1 MHLSA
6 GENKNDRLTA
16 YDGTSITY
24 DDIGNPITIGDMS
37 LTWEGRQLKEFSVPA
52 MYSCQYT
59 YNADGIRTSKTIDGA
74 VHSYV
79 LDGSRIVSE
88 TIGSGHIFIYL
99 YDETGSPIGIKYR
112 RSNYAAEV
120 YDYFFFEKNL
130 QGDIVAIYNESG
142 AKVATYTY
150 DAWGKVTVTYV
161 TTNAVERYI
170 STNNPF
176 RYRGYYYDIETG
188 WYYLQSRY
196 YNPTWGRFLNADG
209 VANLGANQ
217 DLQSYNLYAYCSNNP
232 IMGYDPTGEWTFSI
246 SIGVSFFVFGF
257 GFSGTID
264 FTFSE
269 DSMAIQAT
277 ECDSFNDN
285 ETFNDQLGVNAGL
298 TYGVQQTELN
308 TCSELVDKTIVSSGG
323 DAFIGVDI
331 LNDYDTAE
339 YVGWR
344 YGGTVGCAFDGHK
357 TVSKTYTILEIPT
370 LNLPKRL
377 KEWLGW

>member
-1 MHLSA
+1 
-6 GENKNDRLTA
+6 
-16 YDGTSITY
+16 
-24 DDIGNPITIGDMS
+24 MS

-52 MYSCQYT
+52 LYTCQYT

-188 WYYLQSRY
+188 WYYLQTRY
-196 YNPTWGRFLNADG
+196 YNPTWGRFLNADSSLYNSMLG
-209 VANLGANQ
+209 FNLF
-217 DLQSYNLYAYCSNNP
+217 AYCVNNP
-232 IMGYDPTGEWTFSI
+232 VSFVDPTGEWFIIDDIVTGPI
-246 SIGVSFFVFGF
+246 DEIIVIGGIALLALLGS
-257 GFSGTID
+257 D
-264 FTFSE
+264 WAE
-269 DSMAIQAT
+269 DALVAAV
-277 ECDSFNDN
+277 DAVDA
-285 ETFNDQLGVNAGL
+285 V
-298 TYGVQQTELN
+298 
-308 TCSELVDKTIVSSGG
+308 SELFDSEEEENVDSPKDNT
-323 DAFIGVDI
+323 DAPQNTDHGLPIEGEPNSDQE
-331 LNDYDTAE
+331 LYDEKGLKQKRHYRSDGKAE
-339 YVGWR
+339 YDIDYHHPDTKGTHEFPHRHNWNWDQTPTR
-344 YGGTVGCAFDGHK
+344 SKPIKIFPNGGK
-357 TVSKTYTILEIPT
+357 L
-370 LNLPKRL
+370 
-377 KEWLGW
+377 